1 MPPPQNEEEL
11 IYSKGKPLSLI
22 DRAALRNRRKIHAIL
37 SKLVELDKLESVL
50 DVGVTADQA
59 YVCSNYFENHYPHK
73 ERIVA
78 LSDQPAGWLEGI
90 YQGLRFVQ
98 ADGRHLPFGDSS
110 FDLVYSS
117 AVWEHVGPGDKQLLF
132 LKECLRV
139 ARRYV
144 FLTTPNRWHPLELHT
159 GLPFFHWLPKS
170 LCRKF
175 PNLLSYAGMVA
186 EGKLNLLSGKDIKEM
201 MARLSNPGS
210 YCLCAA
216 NFLGLPSNLLLFID
230 ETMEKKRKSK

>member
-1 MPPPQNEEEL
+1 MPHPHNAEEL

-22 DRAALRNRRKIHAIL
+22 DRAALRNRRKIYVTLA
-37 SKLVELDKLESVL
+37 KLVDLDNLDSVL

-73 ERIVA
+73 ERITA
-78 LSDQPAGWLEGI
+78 LSDQPAGWLEEI
-90 YQGLRFVQ
+90 YPGLRFVQ
-98 ADGRHLPFGDSS
+98 ADGCHLPFATDS

-117 AVWEHVGPGDKQLLF
+117 AVWEHVGPGDRQLLF

-144 FLTTPNRWHPLELHT
+144 FITSPNRWHPLELHT

-170 LCRKF
+170 LSHNF
-175 PNLLSYAGMVA
+175 PFLLSYARMVA
-186 EGKLNLLSGKDIKEM
+186 EGKLNLLSGRDIKKM
-201 MARLSNPGS
+201 LACLDNFGS
-210 YCLCAA
+210 YCLGAA

-230 ETMEKKRKSK
+230 KTACG